1 MQITNILKRFGL
13 LDHEEYLVPPEHPNV
28 AKLIQRLV
36 KMRSIVE
43 DGKVLTPEQKAELKD
58 LEAAKDYYDEALED
72 ELEQNDEEDDEEE
85 DDVEEDDEED
95 EDEDDE
101 EEADEEQAPVTVQ
114 QLIEEDDHDDDDE
127 EDETYE
133 DWSKHCKV

>member
-1 MQITNILKRFGL
+1 MQITNILKKFGL

-43 DGKVLTPEQKAELKD
+43 EGKMLTPEQKVDLKD

-72 ELEQNDEEDDEEE
+72 ELALH
-85 DDVEEDDEED
+85 D

-101 EEADEEQAPVTVQ
+101 EELDDDEE
-114 QLIEEDDHDDDDE
+114 EDEGDEGDEGEPNDEHDADKEIVLDDDDE

-133 DWSKHCKV
+133 D

>member
-1 MQITNILKRFGL
+1 MQITNILKKFGL

-28 AKLIQRLV
+28 TKLIQRLV

-43 DGKVLTPEQKAELKD
+43 EGKMLTPEQKADLKD

-72 ELEQNDEEDDEEE
+72 ELALH
-85 DDVEEDDEED
+85 D

-101 EEADEEQAPVTVQ
+101 EELDDEE
-114 QLIEEDDHDDDDE
+114 EDEGDEGDEGDENSPNEQDADIVLDDDDE

-133 DWSKHCKV
+133 D